1 MNNQF
6 KASTQIWKVAGVA
19 LLVSGLQLYGQQT
32 GPFTT
37 FDPMGSISTQPQA
50 INQAGAITGF
60 YYDTNGNAHGFL
72 RKATPGGF

>member
-32 GPFTT
+32 SPFTT
-37 FDPMGSISTQPQA
+37 FDPTGSISTQPQA
-50 INQAGAITGF
+50 INQAGAVTGF
-60 YYDTNGNAHGFL
+60 YYDTNGN
-72 RKATPGGF
+72 